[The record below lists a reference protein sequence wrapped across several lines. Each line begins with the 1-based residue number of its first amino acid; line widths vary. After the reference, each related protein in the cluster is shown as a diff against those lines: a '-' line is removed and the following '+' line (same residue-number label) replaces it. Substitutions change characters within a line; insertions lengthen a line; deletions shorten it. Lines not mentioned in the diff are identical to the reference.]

1 MVNQV
6 AELDRFGWT
15 TFYVMERKPPSLI
28 VGCHT
33 AGATP
38 TVATQQ
44 TSGYHAVLT
53 STTVLLIVSIIT
65 NSLPDLILVFTR
77 ATLC

>member
-1 MVNQV
+1 MNQFFVLRYCDAVEEERSTMVIQA

-15 TFYVMERKPPSLI
+15 TFDVMETKTPSLI

-44 TSGYHAVLT
+44 TSGYRAT
-53 STTVLLIVSIIT
+53 STSMMVPVSII
-65 NSLPDLILVFTR
+65 
-77 ATLC
+77 